1 MSKTNM
7 VRLKG
12 GIFQMGAN
20 GPEVWDS
27 DGERPVRPVK
37 LRPFYID
44 MFAVSNCQFE
54 KFIASTS
61 HVTDAE
67 RFDWSYVFTG
77 LANGKHKSKKSLSHV
92 QTPWWLGVK
101 GAYWKNPE
109 GPGSSISKR
118 MNHPVVHISWNDA
131 LAYAKWADKRLPT
144 ESEWEYAARG
154 GLEGR
159 LYPWGDNL
167 LKDGVH
173 HCNIWQGQFP
183 HNNTLKD
190 GFRGTAPV
198 DTFPSNGFGLYNM
211 IGNVWE
217 WCYDWWSVYFRGGR
231 TAVNPDGPPSGAHK
245 VMRGGSYLCHDSYCN
260 RYRNSAR
267 TYNTPDTST
276 GNIGFRCASNA

>member
-167 LKDGVH
+167 LKDCVH
-173 HCNIWQGQFP
+173 
-183 HNNTLKD
+183 
-190 GFRGTAPV
+190 
-198 DTFPSNGFGLYNM
+198 
-211 IGNVWE
+211 
-217 WCYDWWSVYFRGGR
+217 
-231 TAVNPDGPPSGAHK
+231 
-245 VMRGGSYLCHDSYCN
+245 
-260 RYRNSAR
+260 
-267 TYNTPDTST
+267 
-276 GNIGFRCASNA
+276 